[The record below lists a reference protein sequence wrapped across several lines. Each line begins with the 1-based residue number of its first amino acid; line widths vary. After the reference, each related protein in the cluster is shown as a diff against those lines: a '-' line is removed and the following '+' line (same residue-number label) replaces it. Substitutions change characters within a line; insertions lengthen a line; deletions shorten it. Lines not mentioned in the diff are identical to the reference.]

1 MRVHTQTYTPTHPPT
16 HTHSEKKNS
25 NGKATSSLGYDRVIR
40 NESGPGSSQL
50 QVVQDLTVLTPG
62 PNSHHIGS
70 NKAYNA
76 LTSVSAQEVIENS
89 LRESP
94 SQQESDY
101 YEIPCLVSDKEE
113 DN

>member
-1 MRVHTQTYTPTHPPT
+1 M
-16 HTHSEKKNS
+16 
-25 NGKATSSLGYDRVIR
+25 IR

-50 QVVQDLTVLTPG
+50 EVVQDLTVLTPG
-62 PNSHHIGS
+62 PNSHHIDS
-70 NKAYNA
+70 NEAYNA
-76 LTSVSAQEVIENS
+76 LTSSPAQEVIENS

-101 YEIPCLVSDKEE
+101 YEIPCLISDKEE